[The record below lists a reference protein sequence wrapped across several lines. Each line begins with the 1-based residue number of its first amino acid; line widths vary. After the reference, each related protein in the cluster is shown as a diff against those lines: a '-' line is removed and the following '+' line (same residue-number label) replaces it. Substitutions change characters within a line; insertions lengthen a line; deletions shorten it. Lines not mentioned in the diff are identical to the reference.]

1 MKIEGI
7 KVVGLT
13 GGIGS
18 GKSTV
23 AAAFNKLGVGVY
35 IADTEAK
42 RLMREDEELK
52 SSIIQLFGQK
62 AYLKGELNRKWIS
75 SQVFSDKVLLEKL
88 NAIVHP
94 KVAEDFASWKI
105 RQEGVYVIKEA
116 AILFENGGYKECD
129 YTILVVAPEE
139 ERILRVVERDKVSR
153 EQVLKRIQHQWDDK
167 EKIPLAD
174 FVLTNTNLQE
184 LPDSVSTIH
193 RKIMN
198 VI

>member
-105 RQEGVYVIKEA
+105 RQKGVYVIKEA